1 MAIVKQYWYD
11 FHSKRIKKR
20 TSKTKLCIMTGLKY
34 RRGGSFRGKDPP
46 GKKGPQLLGNCPE
59 SHLEQ
64 ILELLALLQTAA
76 WPAARRK
83 PSLPVNSESINNQ
96 KDTGNSPDKKI
107 AYYTYSRYQLL
118 KEARQSPVKS

>member
-11 FHSKRIKKR
+11 FHSKIIKR

-34 RRGGSFRGKDPP
+34 REAVLSGAKTHL
-46 GKKGPQLLGNCPE
+46 KKGPQLLCNCPE

-83 PSLPVNSESINNQ
+83 PSLPVNSESTNNQ
-96 KDTGNSPDKKI
+96 KDTGNSPDKNI
-107 AYYTYSRYQLL
+107 AYYMYSRYQLL